1 MRIAIHINYY
11 LFQEIRIVILGIH
24 IQRLAKNRNVS
35 RHARSVIPRFLLI
48 QMRGNLHF
56 TAACQ
61 KIVILCQYMIGTVSL
76 TGRQT
81 KMQILIRI
89 ILDVCTRC
97 YKETMF
103 AAVIPSDTAHQHQL
117 VIQIECILDICSRN
131 RLLHIFLRQSIFH
144 LIRQPVML
152 IVTIIIET

>member
-1 MRIAIHINYY
+1 MRITIHIYYY

-61 KIVILCQYMIGTVSL
+61 KIVILRQYMIGTVSL

-103 AAVIPSDTAHQHQL
+103 AAVIPSDTPININWSFRLNVYCTYAPGTDSFTYFF
-117 VIQIECILDICSRN
+117 VNPSSTRFVSR
-131 RLLHIFLRQSIFH
+131 
-144 LIRQPVML
+144 
-152 IVTIIIET
+152 

>member
-1 MRIAIHINYY
+1 MRITIHIYYY

-61 KIVILCQYMIGTVSL
+61 KIVILRQYMIGTVSL

-103 AAVIPSDTAHQHQL
+103 AAVIPSDTPHQHQL
-117 VIQIECILDICSRN
+117 VIQIECILYICSRN
-131 RLLHIFLRQSIFH
+131 RLLYIFLRQSVFY
-144 LIRQPVML
+144 LVCQPVML